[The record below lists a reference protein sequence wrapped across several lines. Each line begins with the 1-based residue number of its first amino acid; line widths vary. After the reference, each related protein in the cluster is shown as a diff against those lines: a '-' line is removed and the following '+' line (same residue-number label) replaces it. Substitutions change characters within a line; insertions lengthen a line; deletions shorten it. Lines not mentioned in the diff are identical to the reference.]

1 MFYDNFLSACHSRGT
16 NLTSVLKALGK
27 STGNTGSWKSTTYPK
42 LDIVMEMANYLGM
55 SLDELVYGSE
65 SKAVILTDSDK
76 EWLDL
81 IARIP
86 EDKKAMCKAFLET
99 HVAVQETPA
108 KYADKKRA

>member
-1 MFYDNFLSACHSRGT
+1 MFYDNFLSACRKNGT
-16 NLTSVLKALGK
+16 NISTVLKAIGR
-27 STGNTGSWKSTTYPK
+27 STGSVGNWQKGKIPQ
-42 LDIVMEMANYLGM
+42 LDIVMEMANYLGV

-108 KYADKKRA
+108 KYSDKKRA

>member
-1 MFYDNFLSACHSRGT
+1 MFYDNIYKICHDKGT
-16 NLTSVLKALGK
+16 SPTAVVRELGY
-27 STGNTGSWKSTTYPK
+27 SSGNVSKWKQGSIPNVEMCLAIAQK
-42 LDIVMEMANYLGM
+42 LDVTLDYLVTLKEPKPQGL
-55 SLDELVYGSE
+55 S
-65 SKAVILTDSDK
+65 DSDK